1 MTGDTDRDGGPTPA
15 EARRLLPEL
24 TGAMFADELLGRM
37 LARLAVTWDEPRSL
51 SSLGIR
57 WLRVANRTCPSVT
70 AAHTREDGRQW
81 NAVMLAAGIRECMAV
96 LSGGDAA

>member
-24 TGAMFADELLGRM
+24 TAAMLTDELLGRV
-37 LARLAVTWDEPRSL
+37 LARLAAGGDEARSL
-51 SSLGIR
+51 ASLGAR

-70 AAHTREDGRQW
+70 AAHTRKDGRQW

-96 LSGGDAA
+96 LSVGDAA